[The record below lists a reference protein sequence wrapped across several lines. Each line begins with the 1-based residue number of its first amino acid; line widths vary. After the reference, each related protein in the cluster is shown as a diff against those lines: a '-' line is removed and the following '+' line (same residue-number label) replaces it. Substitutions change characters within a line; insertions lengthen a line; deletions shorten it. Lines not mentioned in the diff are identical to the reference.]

1 MTAIDA
7 TEANGWTRVL
17 QQRQSGWM
25 QRVAVSSAAA
35 IIFSPILGFHQTLPW
50 LAVFMAVQVVE
61 HLVLS
66 PVASGRSQSTSRMAV
81 GMIALMLSG
90 AAFGALS
97 IPLWLTGGVMGGL
110 CATAMLCGG
119 ALYSSLYSAGSL
131 RALIATAGPQ
141 YLYLC
146 LGAAFMSRMGAPSAY
161 VVATLVCGVTFS
173 LYCLWTWRTMND
185 AHHAETASRLEAQRR
200 REEAE
205 RRMGA
210 QSAFLAAVGH
220 DLRTPISAILTGA
233 AELERDA
240 TGSTDGRART
250 KAALITEAGLMMK
263 AMLDD
268 LLDQA
273 KLDAGRMTVDREP
286 MELRRLLCQTA
297 RFWRPAVSGKGLNL
311 RIDAGR
317 QTPDWILGD
326 AMRLR
331 QILNNL
337 VSNALKFTEAGHI
350 GIRVRCWPEDDGRLA
365 LLIDIEDS
373 GPGMTDE
380 QLARLFTAF
389 DQTDNS
395 VTVRHGGTGLG
406 LSISRDLAA
415 LMGGRL
421 TARSAPGRGAVF
433 TLSLTVDRAE
443 PVARA
448 VDPFAGIDQRAAVAR
463 AFNPVKL
470 APPMPSPAVEPA
482 EIENAATPDEAPASE
497 PEEEERALR
506 VLIVDDHEINRRAIQ
521 LILAPFGAESVQ
533 AADGMA
539 ALAAAEAEPFDVI
552 FMDVRMPELDGR
564 ETTRRLRAGT
574 SLNRSTP
581 VIAVTAD
588 SAAEDVAACKA
599 AGMDLFVS
607 KPLTPGSL
615 LGALTEALSAREAA
629 QSDLET
635 EAA

>member
-1 MTAIDA
+1 MIAQGLEHLA
-7 TEANGWTRVL
+7 L
-17 QQRQSGWM
+17 
-25 QRVAVSSAAA
+25 SAAA
-35 IIFSPILGFHQTLPW
+35 KGREVT
-50 LAVFMAVQVVE
+50 
-61 HLVLS
+61 
-66 PVASGRSQSTSRMAV
+66 SGRMAM
-81 GMIALMLSG
+81 GMAALFLSG
-90 AAFGALS
+90 ASFGALS

-110 CATAMLCGG
+110 CATALLCGG
-119 ALYSSLYSAGSL
+119 ALYSTLHSVGSM
-131 RALIATAGPQ
+131 RALLATAGPQ

-146 LGAAFMSRMGAPSAY
+146 LGAWFMTRVGAPAPF
-161 VVATLVCGVTFS
+161 VVATLICGVTFS
-173 LYCLWTWRTMND
+173 IYCLWTWRTMND
-185 AHHAETASRLEAQRR
+185 VYRSETAARLDSQQR

-240 TGSTDGRART
+240 EGSSDARARA

-273 KLDAGRMTVDREP
+273 KLDAGRMTVEREP

-297 RFWRPAVSGKGLNL
+297 RFWRPAVAGKGLRL

-317 QTPDWILGD
+317 ETPEWIVGD

-337 VSNALKFTEAGHI
+337 ISNALKFTDRGHLA
-350 GIRVRCWPEDDGRLA
+350 IRVRSWAEDDGRLA

-373 GPGMTDE
+373 GPGMTP
-380 QLARLFTAF
+380 QQVARLFTAF
-389 DQTDNS
+389 DQTDQS
-395 VTVRHGGTGLG
+395 VAVRHGGTGLG

-421 TARSAPGRGAVF
+421 TARSAPGQGAVF
-433 TLSLTVDRAE
+433 TLSMTVDRAE
-443 PVARA
+443 PVARP
-448 VDPFAGIDQRAAVAR
+448 VDPFAGVDQRAAVAR
-463 AFNPVKL
+463 ALNPIKAA
-470 APPMPSPAVEPA
+470 APLLSDALPEADEPDTPNADDVGPDPA
-482 EIENAATPDEAPASE
+482 
-497 PEEEERALR
+497 EERALR

-564 ETTRRLRAGT
+564 ETTRRLRGGT
-574 SLNRSTP
+574 SVNRDTP

-588 SAAEDVAACKA
+588 SAAEDVAACQA

-615 LGALTEALSAREAA
+615 LGALTQALSAREEVQA
-629 QSDLET
+629 ET

>member
-1 MTAIDA
+1 MTAIDVA
-7 TEANGWTRVL
+7 EMTGWTRAL
-17 QQRQSGWM
+17 QQRQRGWM
-25 QRVAVSSAAA
+25 QRATVSTAAA
-35 IIFSPILGFHQTLPW
+35 IIFSPVLGFEQTLPW
-50 LAVFMAVQVVE
+50 LIAFVIAQGLE
-61 HLVLS
+61 HLALS
-66 PVASGRSQSTSRMAV
+66 AAAKGREVTPGRMAV
-81 GMIALMLSG
+81 GMAALFLSG
-90 AAFGALS
+90 ASFGALS

-110 CATAMLCGG
+110 CATALLCGG
-119 ALYSSLYSAGSL
+119 ALYSTLHSVGSM
-131 RALIATAGPQ
+131 RALLATAGPQ

-146 LGAAFMSRMGAPSAY
+146 LGAWFMTRLGAPAPF
-161 VVATLVCGVTFS
+161 VVATLICGVTFS
-173 LYCLWTWRTMND
+173 IYCLWTWRTMND
-185 AHHAETASRLEAQRR
+185 VYRSETAAQMDSQKR

-240 TGSTDGRART
+240 GGSTDGRARA
-250 KAALITEAGLMMK
+250 KAQLITEAGLMMK

-273 KLDAGRMTVDREP
+273 KLDAGRMTVEREP
-286 MELRRLLCQTA
+286 MELRRLLSQTA
-297 RFWRPAVSGKGLNL
+297 RFWRPAVAGKGLRL

-317 QTPDWILGD
+317 EAPEWIVGD

-337 VSNALKFTEAGHI
+337 ISNALKFTDRGHL
-350 GIRVRCWPEDDGRLA
+350 GIRVRSWAEDDGRLA
-365 LLIDIEDS
+365 LLIDNEDS
-373 GPGMTDE
+373 GPGMTDD
-380 QLARLFTAF
+380 QLSRLFTAF
-389 DQTDNS
+389 DQTDQS
-395 VTVRHGGTGLG
+395 VAVRHGGTGLG

-433 TLSLTVDRAE
+433 TLSLTVEKAE
-443 PVARA
+443 PVARP
-448 VDPFAGIDQRAAVAR
+448 VDPFAGVDQRAAVVR
-463 AFNPVKL
+463 ALNPIRPPL
-470 APPMPSPAVEPA
+470 APAPETLPVAAGNAHPEVEETAVEDA
-482 EIENAATPDEAPASE
+482 EP
-497 PEEEERALR
+497 EERALR

-574 SLNRSTP
+574 SVNRDTP

-588 SAAEDVAACKA
+588 SAAEDVAACQA
-599 AGMDLFVS
+599 AGMELFVS

-615 LGALTEALSAREAA
+615 LGALTQALSAREEVQA
-629 QSDLET
+629 ET